1 MEHIMNSSQKSKA
14 KAISMRLVSSVMQ
27 LDIFS
32 TRIMQRYTF
41 VLLRFS
47 LAIIFFWFGILKPF
61 GLSPANELIANTVF
75 FLPSEYFIPI
85 LGWWE
90 VAIGVLMLF
99 RPTVKYALILLFL
112 QIPGTFLPLL
122 LLPEVTFT
130 EFPYG
135 LTLEGQYIIK
145 NLTLIAAA
153 IAVGGTI
160 DREKKDNE
168 LL

>member
-1 MEHIMNSSQKSKA
+1 MNYPTKTKSKTSFI
-14 KAISMRLVSSVMQ
+14 ISSILQIANPKVMH
-27 LDIFS
+27 
-32 TRIMQRYTF
+32 RYGF
-41 VLLRFS
+41 ILLRYS

-61 GLSPANELIANTVF
+61 GLSPANELIANTVYWF
-75 FLPSEYFIPI
+75 PSEWFIPI

-90 VAIGVLMLF
+90 VTIGILMIF
-99 RPTVKYALILLFL
+99 RPTVKYALMLLFL
-112 QIPGTFLPLL
+112 QIPGTFLPLV
-122 LLPEVTFT
+122 LLPEITFT

-160 DREKKDNE
+160 DREHRSDE
-168 LL
+168 IL

>member
-1 MEHIMNSSQKSKA
+1 MKTIN
-14 KAISMRLVSSVMQ
+14 AIIRMDYWNVHAMH
-27 LDIFS
+27 
-32 TRIMQRYTF
+32 RYGF
-41 VLLRFS
+41 ILLRYS
-47 LAIIFFWFGILKPF
+47 LAIIFFWFGILKPL
-61 GLSPANELIANTVF
+61 GVSPASELIANTVF
-75 FLPSEYFIPI
+75 WFSADWFVPF

-90 VAIGVLMLF
+90 VAIGILMLF
-99 RPTVKYALILLFL
+99 RPTVKYALLLLFM
-112 QIPGTFLPLL
+112 QIPGTFLPLV
-122 LLPEVTFT
+122 LLPDVTFT

-160 DREKKDNE
+160 NREQTQEE